1 MKVIAHADETGSI
14 RSKKMYLYLT
24 QKGRCMYTGK
34 HIELSD
40 LFNNNLYDI
49 DHVYPRHFVKDDNI
63 DNNLVLVCK
72 EKNAH
77 KSDIYPL
84 EDEILASQKNMW
96 SELRR
101 SGFITEEKYNR
112 LIGRNPFTDEQKLDL
127 LQDSLL
133 KQVREQKELQIYY
146 SSFYQKVR

>member
-1 MKVIAHADETGSI
+1 
-14 RSKKMYLYLT
+14 
-24 QKGRCMYTGK
+24 MYTGK

-112 LIGRNPFTDEQKLDL
+112 LIGRNSFTDEQKLDL

-146 SSFYQKVR
+146 SSFYQKVRWSMQKRQMCPSLEIRETFLRAV

>member
-1 MKVIAHADETGSI
+1 
-14 RSKKMYLYLT
+14 
-24 QKGRCMYTGK
+24 MYTGK

-84 EDEILASQKNMW
+84 EDEILASQKICGQ
-96 SELRR
+96 SLE
-101 SGFITEEKYNR
+101 G
-112 LIGRNPFTDEQKLDL
+112 QDL
-127 LQDSLL
+127 LQKKSIIAL
-133 KQVREQKELQIYY
+133 
-146 SSFYQKVR
+146 